1 MGYGMKYT
9 KGGFPFKQDKKTGHA
24 STTQERFNDAGDEI
38 GFATQDKDGKS
49 QHGPTKE
56 NLRILN
62 AEKDEKKYGSQ
73 IKNNNNNTTK
83 IFGNSPAPFKPK
95 GMTGLTK
102 QQKKNKRAKFSSDV
116 KSFATGKK
124 KALELKQGEHNSK
137 EFQAK
142 VEKNI
147 ELRDEGRTLPQYTRK
162 KR

>member
-9 KGGFPFKQDKKTGHA
+9 KGGFPFKASPAKQSEKLPLDANGNERKMPLNPAKEQAYENAQNDYDTANPTKAQLLAAHKKM
-24 STTQERFNDAGDEI
+24 
-38 GFATQDKDGKS
+38 DKD
-49 QHGPTKE
+49 
-56 NLRILN
+56 
-62 AEKDEKKYGSQ
+62 
-73 IKNNNNNTTK
+73 
-83 IFGNSPAPFKPK
+83 SPAPFKPK

-102 QQKKNKRAKFSSDV
+102 QQKKNKRDKFSSDV
-116 KSFATGKK
+116 KSFVTGKK

-142 VEKNI
+142 VEKDI